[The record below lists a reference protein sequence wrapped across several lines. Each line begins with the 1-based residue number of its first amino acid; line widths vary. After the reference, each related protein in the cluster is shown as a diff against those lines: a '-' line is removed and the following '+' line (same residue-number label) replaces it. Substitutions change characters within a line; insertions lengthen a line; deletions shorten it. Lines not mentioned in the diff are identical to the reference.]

1 MGPRIAAWKDLF
13 LLAEGFSSETKEFL
27 YTTFSYVD
35 EEDNVYHGQI
45 FKPKLQITLE
55 EASAALV
62 RLPDE
67 DIFPELPP
75 DGQLTIAPETLRSG
89 VYIKRPRLSSYE
101 DYKEQDALTVIPAL
115 MLDEAHALELVSQ
128 NPHPGLIGYYG
139 CRVRRGRITGLVLE
153 KHEDDLNHHTQYVGP
168 VDKKRFMEALE
179 DAVRHLHSLGLAHND
194 INPANIRVN
203 KSGLPVLVDFGSCRE
218 VGRKLGSSRGTP
230 GWIDEGDDYLTS
242 EERHDLFGLAKI
254 RAWLDDP
261 VPLH

>member
-1 MGPRIAAWKDLF
+1 MAPQIAAWKDLF
-13 LLAEGFSSETKEFL
+13 LLAEEFSSETKEFL

-35 EEDNVYHGQI
+35 EQDFVYHGQI
-45 FKPKLQITLE
+45 CKPKLEITLE

-75 DGQLTIAPETLRSG
+75 DGQLTVAPETWTSD
-89 VYIKRPRLSSYE
+89 VYIKRSRLSSYE
-101 DYKEQDALTVIPAL
+101 DYREQDAL
-115 MLDEAHALELVSQ
+115 MAHALELVSQ
-128 NPHPGLIGYYG
+128 HPHPGLIGYHG

-153 KHEDDLNHHTQYVGP
+153 KHGKDLNQHTQDVGP
-168 VDKKRFMEALE
+168 VDKAHFMDALE

-194 INPANIRVN
+194 INPANILVN
-203 KSGLPVLVDFGSCRE
+203 KAGLPVLVDFGFCRK
-218 VGRKLGSSRGTP
+218 VGQKLGASRGTP
-230 GWIDEGDDYLTS
+230 GWIDEGDDYVTS

-261 VPLH
+261 VPLR